1 MTIKRERL
9 HYGWVMVLI
18 ALSVL
23 ATHALVMYTFG
34 VFLKPLVTE
43 FNWDRGALSG
53 ANSMYMLLAGT
64 FAIFTGRLS
73 DKYGPRMLVTL
84 NGLLTGIGFLALSQI
99 NSLWQVYLIW
109 GLLLG
114 IGGSCCFIPIMSTIP
129 RWFVKK
135 TGIAIGITVAGFGL
149 GAVITPPLTQWL
161 ISAYGWRQAFIVL
174 GLITF
179 VIVIPLAQFMKHS
192 PQRVGLKP
200 YGEIGTLKDKQ
211 SQAAGG
217 LSFRQAIK
225 TSRFLVWGSIICC
238 FFFSVQ
244 VIVVHIVPHG
254 IDIGI
259 SATAAA
265 GILSIIAGGS
275 VIGRLSMGFIY
286 DRIGSRKALSACLT
300 LVALALIW
308 LLFAKEIWGL
318 YIFAGVLGLAYG
330 GIVLLETALTGELF
344 GLKSLG
350 MILGG
355 VILFGTVGGALGA
368 PLAGSIF
375 DATGSYSLA
384 LLICVILVVLAIIL
398 SLILLKTKGWRS
410 TN

>member
-64 FAIFTGRLS
+64 FAIFAGRLS

-84 NGLLTGIGFLALSQI
+84 SGLLTGIGFLALSQI

-161 ISAYGWRQAFIVL
+161 ISTYGWRQAFIVL

-225 TSRFLVWGSIICC
+225 TSRFLVWGSILFC

-244 VIVVHIVPHG
+244 VIVVHVVPHG

-259 SATAAA
+259 SATVAA

>member
-1 MTIKRERL
+1 
-9 HYGWVMVLI
+9 
-18 ALSVL
+18 
-23 ATHALVMYTFG
+23 
-34 VFLKPLVTE
+34 
-43 FNWDRGALSG
+43 
-53 ANSMYMLLAGT
+53 
-64 FAIFTGRLS
+64 
-73 DKYGPRMLVTL
+73 
-84 NGLLTGIGFLALSQI
+84 
-99 NSLWQVYLIW
+99 
-109 GLLLG
+109 
-114 IGGSCCFIPIMSTIP
+114 MSTIP

-244 VIVVHIVPHG
+244 VIVVHVVPHG

-259 SATAAA
+259 SATVAA

-275 VIGRLSMGFIY
+275 VIGRLSIGFIS
-286 DRIGSRKALSACLT
+286 DKIGGRLALSACLT
-300 LVALALIW
+300 LAALALIW

-318 YIFAGVLGLAYG
+318 YIFAGVFGLAYG
-330 GIVLLETALTGELF
+330 GIVPLEAALTAELF

-355 VILFGTVGGALGA
+355 VMLFATVGGASGA

>member
-9 HYGWVMVLI
+9 HYGWVMVFI

-109 GLLLG
+109 GLFLG

-259 SATAAA
+259 SATVAA

>member
-109 GLLLG
+109 GLFLG
-114 IGGSCCFIPIMSTIP
+114 IGGSCCFIPVMSTIP

-225 TSRFLVWGSIICC
+225 TSRFLVWGSILFC

-244 VIVVHIVPHG
+244 VIVVHVVPHG
-254 IDIGI
+254 IDIGS

>member
-109 GLLLG
+109 GLFLG

-259 SATAAA
+259 SATVAA

-330 GIVLLETALTGELF
+330 GVVLLETALTGELF

>member
-53 ANSMYMLLAGT
+53 AYSMYMLLAGT
-64 FAIFTGRLS
+64 FAIFAGRLS

-84 NGLLTGIGFLALSQI
+84 SGLLTGIGFLALSQI

-109 GLLLG
+109 GLFLG
-114 IGGSCCFIPIMSTIP
+114 IGGSCCYIPVMSTIP

-149 GAVITPPLTQWL
+149 GAVITPPLAQWL

-225 TSRFLVWGSIICC
+225 TSRFLVWGSILFC

-259 SATAAA
+259 SATVAAS
-265 GILSIIAGGS
+265 ILSIIAGGS
-275 VIGRLSMGFIY
+275 VIGRLSIGFIS
-286 DRIGSRKALSACLT
+286 DRIGGRLALSACLT

-318 YIFAGVLGLAYG
+318 YIFAGVFGLAYG

-355 VILFGTVGGALGA
+355 VILFVTVGGALGA

>member
-109 GLLLG
+109 GLFLG

-225 TSRFLVWGSIICC
+225 TSRFLVWGSILFC

-244 VIVVHIVPHG
+244 VIVVHVVPHG

-259 SATAAA
+259 SATVAA

-318 YIFAGVLGLAYG
+318 YIFAGVFGLAYG

>member
-34 VFLKPLVTE
+34 VFLKPLVAE

-109 GLLLG
+109 GLFLG
-114 IGGSCCFIPIMSTIP
+114 IGGSCCYIPVMSTIP

-259 SATAAA
+259 SATVAA
-265 GILSIIAGGS
+265 GILSIIAAFSIFGRLS
-275 VIGRLSMGFIY
+275 IGRLI
-286 DRIGSRKALSACLT
+286 R
-300 LVALALIW
+300 
-308 LLFAKEIWGL
+308 E
-318 YIFAGVLGLAYG
+318 
-330 GIVLLETALTGELF
+330 
-344 GLKSLG
+344 
-350 MILGG
+350 
-355 VILFGTVGGALGA
+355 
-368 PLAGSIF
+368 
-375 DATGSYSLA
+375 
-384 LLICVILVVLAIIL
+384 
-398 SLILLKTKGWRS
+398 
-410 TN
+410 

>member
-109 GLLLG
+109 GLFLG
-114 IGGSCCFIPIMSTIP
+114 IGGSCCYIPVMSTIP

-161 ISAYGWRQAFIVL
+161 ISTYGWRQAFIVL

>member
-161 ISAYGWRQAFIVL
+161 ISTYGWRQAFIVL

>member
-53 ANSMYMLLAGT
+53 ANSMYMLLAGP
-64 FAIFTGRLS
+64 FAIFAGRLS

-109 GLLLG
+109 GLFLG
-114 IGGSCCFIPIMSTIP
+114 IGGSCCFIPVMSTIP

-259 SATAAA
+259 SATVAA

>member
-259 SATAAA
+259 SATVAA